1 MTACIASKLMLTP
14 TLCLQYTTV
23 ALLER
28 RATILD
34 LAKTWSIS
42 YFANLGGI
50 LFFLFVN
57 IIWAGVFS
65 SQSQQDYC
73 AEYAVGKAQS
83 PTWYNIFL
91 SAIGGMQSSLQ
102 YPMYNRC

>member
-1 MTACIASKLMLTP
+1 MSHLKLALRL

-23 ALLER
+23 AMLER

-42 YFANLGGI
+42 YLANLGGI

-73 AEYAVGKAQS
+73 VEYAVGKAQS

-91 SAIGGMQSSLQ
+91 SGIGGMQSSLQ
-102 YPMYNRC
+102 RRLQSRC

>member
-1 MTACIASKLMLTP
+1 MAAYVTLRLALTP
-14 TLCLQYTTV
+14 TVCLQYTTV

-42 YFANLGGI
+42 YLANLGGI

-65 SQSQQDYC
+65 SQAQQDHC
-73 AEYAVGKAQS
+73 VDYAVGKAQS

-91 SAIGGMQSSLQ
+91 SAIGGKTM
-102 YPMYNRC
+102 PP